1 MDERPA
7 DIAFPKDFVWGA
19 ATASYQI
26 EGAAFEDGKGLSVW
40 DAFSRRPGAVF
51 EGHNGD
57 VACDHYHRY
66 REDLA
71 LMKALGLGAY
81 RFSVSWPRVLPEGTG
96 AVNPKGLDFY
106 ERLIDGLL
114 ELGIRPM
121 CTLFHWDLPLELQR
135 RGGFLNRDMAGWF
148 ADYADLLAKRF
159 GDRVDSWITQNEP
172 QCYIGLGYLDG
183 VHAPGLRLDHSEYL
197 LAAHNSMR
205 AHGQAVRALRAH
217 TRAPVGYVLATQLSE
232 PATEDAADLAA
243 ARAATF
249 AVHDRSQWNNTWW
262 LDPIVRGAYPEDG
275 VQLYGRDMPA
285 ILPGDLEQMRAPLD
299 FIGLNIYKSELRR
312 ATPDGGSERLPVPPG
327 YPRSAVDWQPITP
340 AALYWGPRF
349 FHERYDLPLC
359 ITENGL
365 STRDQVFLDG
375 KVHDPQRVDYL
386 HRALLE
392 LGRAIA
398 EGVRVTGY
406 MAWSLLDNFEW
417 ADGYKQRFGLIYVD
431 YPSLV
436 RIPKDSFYFYRDV
449 IASNGRILFEPTQV
463 PARQVTAPAR

>member
-1 MDERPA
+1 MKPYAVTNIAIAQSQTASGSFFGRCHPLSHGSTGPCPSRSSSSAGRRSKPRIGDASGREPGGTESLSSFITAHPLPYTERRCRGHLGALAPAHQRRRAPALLVRGALSCPRRPRGVRARSTMDERPA

-197 LAAHNSMR
+197 LAA
-205 AHGQAVRALRAH
+205 
-217 TRAPVGYVLATQLSE
+217 
-232 PATEDAADLAA
+232 
-243 ARAATF
+243 
-249 AVHDRSQWNNTWW
+249 
-262 LDPIVRGAYPEDG
+262 
-275 VQLYGRDMPA
+275 
-285 ILPGDLEQMRAPLD
+285 
-299 FIGLNIYKSELRR
+299 
-312 ATPDGGSERLPVPPG
+312 
-327 YPRSAVDWQPITP
+327 
-340 AALYWGPRF
+340 
-349 FHERYDLPLC
+349 
-359 ITENGL
+359 
-365 STRDQVFLDG
+365 
-375 KVHDPQRVDYL
+375 
-386 HRALLE
+386 
-392 LGRAIA
+392 
-398 EGVRVTGY
+398 
-406 MAWSLLDNFEW
+406 
-417 ADGYKQRFGLIYVD
+417 
-431 YPSLV
+431 
-436 RIPKDSFYFYRDV
+436 
-449 IASNGRILFEPTQV
+449 
-463 PARQVTAPAR
+463 